1 MSANQRAASRHVT
14 TLPLLLARFAAMFG
28 RENTSSLVP
37 SGTQGAAPATSPG
50 PSVLSGKQEVSFQ

>member
-1 MSANQRAASRHVT
+1 M
-14 TLPLLLARFAAMFG
+14 ARFAALFG